1 MVFEAVWLSSLVLG
15 LEIGWDTD
23 ASKTAWLGW
32 RWEGNKQVPDET
44 SRITLPLGKDGADVV
59 MPRVTDCYRHLGS
72 EVTGQVD
79 HSALRLR
86 VESRV
91 STLLRLVGR
100 LGGAQ
105 LAQLRQCLLTVAR
118 GTRRARVLWQGHA
131 AWPCI
136 RREAGCGAAQAAHRG
151 CGHRSGSGH
160 VLQV

>member
-72 EVTGQVD
+72 EVTGRVD

-91 STLLRLVGR
+91 STLLYGWW
-100 LGGAQ
+100 GGWAV
-105 LAQLRQCLLTVAR
+105 LSSRSFGSAYSPWYAACSGTMAGPRRSAVRWAR
-118 GTRRARVLWQGHA
+118 GWMWSYVGSSQGAGTA
-131 AWPCI
+131 AA
-136 RREAGCGAAQAAHRG
+136 AGTCCR
-151 CGHRSGSGH
+151 
-160 VLQV
+160 